1 VPALR
6 SEATNGIEISADMG
20 EGAPG
25 EPEIWPLIDAANVA
39 CGGHAGDAA
48 SMREATR
55 RAREHGVAIGAHPS
69 YPDRANFGRTSM
81 KMDPAALRETL
92 LAQIAALASL
102 TPLRRVKAHGA
113 LYNDAHSDRA
123 LAAILIDASGNLP
136 IVCSA
141 TSQMAVVA
149 RERGVRVIREA
160 FADRRYEPD
169 GSLTPRTLAGSLL
182 TVEEAAAQARLLSR
196 EGIVITRDGSPI
208 AVECDTLCIHAD
220 MEHSTERL
228 RAIRAAL

>member
-1 VPALR
+1 M
-6 SEATNGIEISADMG
+6 SIEISADMG
-20 EGAPG
+20 EGAPA

-39 CGGHAGDAA
+39 CGGHAGDAQ
-48 SMREATR
+48 SMREAVR
-55 RAREHGVAIGAHPS
+55 RAREHGVAVGAHPS

-81 KMDPAALRETL
+81 KMDPDALRESL
-92 LAQIAALASL
+92 VEQIGAIAAI
-102 TPLRRVKAHGA
+102 TPLRHVKAHGA
-113 LYNDAHSDRA
+113 LYNDAHCNRA
-123 LAAILIDASGNLP
+123 LAEILLDAGGNLP

-169 GSLTPRTLAGSLL
+169 GSLTPRSIPASLL
-182 TVEEAAAQARLLSR
+182 SIEEAAAQARLLAT
-196 EGIVITRDGSPI
+196 EGVVIARDGARI
-208 AVECDTLCIHAD
+208 AVAGDTLCIHAD
-220 MEHSTERL
+220 MEGSAERL

>member
-1 VPALR
+1 M
-6 SEATNGIEISADMG
+6 TIEISADMG
-20 EGAPG
+20 EGAPA

-39 CGGHAGDAA
+39 CGGHAGDAQ
-48 SMREATR
+48 SMREAVR

-81 KMDPAALRETL
+81 KMDPAALHETL
-92 LAQIAALASL
+92 VEQIGAIAAL
-102 TPLRRVKAHGA
+102 TPLRHVKAHGA
-113 LYNDAHSDRA
+113 LYNDAHHDRA
-123 LAAILIDASGNLP
+123 LAEVLLDASGNLP

-141 TSQMAVVA
+141 TSQMAAVA

-169 GSLTPRTLAGSLL
+169 GSLTPRGIPGSLL
-182 TVEEAAAQARLLSR
+182 SIEEAAAQARLLAT
-196 EGIVITRDGSPI
+196 EGVVIARDGSRI
-208 AVECDTLCIHAD
+208 SLAGDTLCIHAD
-220 MEHSTERL
+220 MAGSAERL

>member
-1 VPALR
+1 M
-6 SEATNGIEISADMG
+6 SIEISADMG
-20 EGAPG
+20 EGAAA

-81 KMDPAALRETL
+81 KMDPAALRESL
-92 LAQIAALASL
+92 VEQIGAIAAIS
-102 TPLRRVKAHGA
+102 PLRHVKAHGA
-113 LYNDAHSDRA
+113 LYNDAHHDRA
-123 LAAILIDASGNLP
+123 LAEVLLDASGNLP

-141 TSQMAVVA
+141 SSQMAAVA

-169 GSLTPRTLAGSLL
+169 GSLTPRSIPGSLL
-182 TVEEAAAQARLLSR
+182 TIEEAAAQARLLST
-196 EGIVITRDGSPI
+196 EGVVIARDGSRI
-208 AVECDTLCIHAD
+208 AIPCDTLCIHAD
-220 MEHSTERL
+220 MAGSAERL

>member
-1 VPALR
+1 MNA
-6 SEATNGIEISADMG
+6 IEISADMG
-20 EGAPG
+20 EGAPA

-39 CGGHAGDAA
+39 CGGHAGDAQ
-48 SMREATR
+48 SMREAAR

-92 LAQIAALASL
+92 VEQIAAIAAI
-102 TPLRRVKAHGA
+102 TPLRHVKAHGA
-113 LYNDAHSDRA
+113 LYNDAHRDRA
-123 LAAILIDASGNLP
+123 LAEILLDAGGNLP

-169 GSLTPRTLAGSLL
+169 GSLTPRSIPGSLL
-182 TVEEAAAQARLLSR
+182 SVEEAAAQARLLAT
-196 EGIVITRDGSPI
+196 EGAVIARDGTGI
-208 AVECDTLCIHAD
+208 AVACDTLCIHAD
-220 MEHSTERL
+220 MAGSAERL
-228 RAIRAAL
+228 RAIRSVL

>member
-1 VPALR
+1 V
-6 SEATNGIEISADMG
+6 SIEISADMG
-20 EGAPG
+20 EGAAA

-39 CGGHAGDAA
+39 CGGHAGDVVT
-48 SMREATR
+48 MREAAR

-81 KMDPAALRETL
+81 KMDPAALREAL
-92 LAQIAALASL
+92 VEQIGAIAAI
-102 TPLRRVKAHGA
+102 TPLRHVKAHGA
-113 LYNDAHSDRA
+113 LYNDAHHDRA
-123 LAAILIDASGNLP
+123 LAGILLDASGNLP

-169 GSLTPRTLAGSLL
+169 GSLTPRSIPGSLL
-182 TVEEAAAQARLLSR
+182 SIEEAAAQARLLAR
-196 EGIVITRDGSPI
+196 EGGVIARDGTRI
-208 AVECDTLCIHAD
+208 AVACDTLCIHAD
-220 MEHSTERL
+220 MAGSAERL

>member
-1 VPALR
+1 M
-6 SEATNGIEISADMG
+6 NGIEISADMG
-20 EGAPG
+20 EGAPA

-39 CGGHAGDAA
+39 CGGHAGDAQ

-92 LAQIAALASL
+92 IEQIGNLAAI
-102 TPLRRVKAHGA
+102 TPLRHVKAHGA
-113 LYNDAHSDRA
+113 LYNDAHRDRA
-123 LAAILIDASGNLP
+123 LAEVLLDASGNLP

-141 TSQMAVVA
+141 TSQMAEAA
-149 RERGVRVIREA
+149 RVRGVRVIREA

-169 GSLTPRTLAGSLL
+169 GSLTPRTIAGSLL
-182 TVEEAAAQARLLSR
+182 TIEEAAAQARLLAA
-196 EGIVITRDGSPI
+196 EGIVIARDGSRV
-208 AVECDTLCIHAD
+208 ALRCDTLCIHAD
-220 MEHSTERL
+220 MAGSAERL
-228 RAIRAAL
+228 RAIRSAL

>member
-1 VPALR
+1 L
-6 SEATNGIEISADMG
+6 IEISADMG
-20 EGAPG
+20 EGAAA

-39 CGGHAGDAA
+39 CGGHAGDAQ
-48 SMREATR
+48 SMREASR

-92 LAQIAALASL
+92 IEQISALAAI
-102 TPLRRVKAHGA
+102 TPLRHVKAHGA
-113 LYNDAHSDRA
+113 LYNDAHGDRA
-123 LAAILIDASGNLP
+123 LAEVLLDAGGNLP

-141 TSQMAVVA
+141 TSQMAIVA

-169 GSLTPRTLAGSLL
+169 GSLTPRSVPGSLL
-182 TVEEAAAQARLLSR
+182 SIEEAAGQARLLAA
-196 EGIVITRDGSPI
+196 EGIVIARDGSRV
-208 AVECDTLCIHAD
+208 AVACDTLCIHAD
-220 MEHSTERL
+220 MAGSAERL
-228 RAIRAAL
+228 RAIRAVL

>member
-1 VPALR
+1 V
-6 SEATNGIEISADMG
+6 SIEISADMG
-20 EGAPG
+20 EGASG
-25 EPEIWPLIDAANVA
+25 EAEIWPLIDAANVA
-39 CGGHAGDAA
+39 CGGHAGDAV

-81 KMDPAALRETL
+81 KMDPVALRETL

-102 TPLRRVKAHGA
+102 TPLRHVKAHGA
-113 LYNDAHSDRA
+113 LYNDAHRDRA
-123 LAAILIDASGNLP
+123 LAEVLIDASGSLP

-182 TVEEAAAQARLLSR
+182 TVEDAAAQARLLSR
-196 EGIVITRDGSPI
+196 EGLVIARDGSRI
-208 AVECDTLCIHAD
+208 EVACDTLCIHAD
-220 MEHSTERL
+220 MEHAVERL

>member
-1 VPALR
+1 M
-6 SEATNGIEISADMG
+6 TIEISADMG
-20 EGAPG
+20 EGAPA

-39 CGGHAGDAA
+39 CGGHAGDAQ
-48 SMREATR
+48 SMREAVR

-92 LAQIAALASL
+92 VEQIGAIAAL
-102 TPLRRVKAHGA
+102 TPLRHVKAHGA
-113 LYNDAHSDRA
+113 LYNDAHHDRA
-123 LAAILIDASGNLP
+123 LAEVLLDASGNLP

-141 TSQMAVVA
+141 TSQMAAVA

-169 GSLTPRTLAGSLL
+169 GSLTPRGIPGSLL
-182 TVEEAAAQARLLSR
+182 SIEEAAAQARLLAT
-196 EGIVITRDGSPI
+196 EGVVIARDGSRI
-208 AVECDTLCIHAD
+208 SLAGDTLCIHAD
-220 MEHSTERL
+220 MAGSAERL

>member
-1 VPALR
+1 M
-6 SEATNGIEISADMG
+6 SIEISADMG
-20 EGAPG
+20 EGASG
-25 EPEIWPLIDAANVA
+25 EAEIWPLIDAANVA

-81 KMDPAALRETL
+81 KIDPAALRETL
-92 LAQIAALASL
+92 LEQISALASL
-102 TPLRRVKAHGA
+102 TPLRHVKAHGA
-113 LYNDAHSDRA
+113 LYNDAHRDRA
-123 LAAILIDASGNLP
+123 LAEVLIDASGSLP

-149 RERGVRVIREA
+149 RERGVRVLREA

-196 EGIVITRDGSPI
+196 EGFVIARDGGRI
-208 AVECDTLCIHAD
+208 EVACDTLCIHAD
-220 MEHSTERL
+220 MEHAVERL
-228 RAIRAAL
+228 RAIQAALLS

>member
-1 VPALR
+1 V
-6 SEATNGIEISADMG
+6 IEISADMG
-20 EGAPG
+20 EGAAA

-39 CGGHAGDAA
+39 CGGHAGDAQ
-48 SMREATR
+48 SMREASR

-92 LAQIAALASL
+92 IEQISALAAM
-102 TPLRRVKAHGA
+102 TPLRHVKAHGA
-113 LYNDAHSDRA
+113 LYNDAHRDHA
-123 LAAILIDASGNLP
+123 LAEVLLDASGNLP

-141 TSQMAVVA
+141 TSQMAIVA

-169 GSLTPRTLAGSLL
+169 GSLTPRSVPGSLL
-182 TVEEAAAQARLLSR
+182 SIEEAAGQARLLAA
-196 EGIVITRDGSPI
+196 EGIVIARDGSRV
-208 AVECDTLCIHAD
+208 AVACDTLCIHAD
-220 MEHSTERL
+220 MAGSAERL
-228 RAIRAAL
+228 RAIRAVL